1 MTKIY
6 KTETYQ
12 PLNKREDE
20 CSATGWFMDEAAEQ
34 ILNLDKEK
42 QEYLNRYFAGA
53 PHWLLKKFQ
62 VVEIPAGTI
71 FISEG
76 ESADRVYVLLQ
87 GQVSAVDYRVQE
99 AVYGFFQFYPIEI
112 FGVME
117 ILGGMERYKTTLA
130 ALEKSVFLKIGRDQY
145 ERWLKSDSNA
155 FQMETMEIVNYLLE
169 QARKER
175 LYVLLPGNQ
184 RIYQVLLKLY
194 RSYEVNGKYSA
205 HISRKDFAEMT
216 GLSERTITR
225 TIKSLESGGY
235 IAKEGWNITL
245 SQEQYQRLQ
254 KLADSRMNEIIS

>member
-53 PHWLLKKFQ
+53 PHWLLKQFQ

-99 AVYGFFQFYPIEI
+99 AVYGFFQFYP
-112 FGVME
+112 
-117 ILGGMERYKTTLA
+117 Y
-130 ALEKSVFLKIGRDQY
+130 
-145 ERWLKSDSNA
+145 
-155 FQMETMEIVNYLLE
+155 
-169 QARKER
+169 
-175 LYVLLPGNQ
+175 
-184 RIYQVLLKLY
+184 
-194 RSYEVNGKYSA
+194 
-205 HISRKDFAEMT
+205 
-216 GLSERTITR
+216 
-225 TIKSLESGGY
+225 
-235 IAKEGWNITL
+235 
-245 SQEQYQRLQ
+245 
-254 KLADSRMNEIIS
+254 